1 MTTSPKRAPP
11 RPPAH
16 IQPYVD
22 VLGVAD
28 AIRFLLAFGGA
39 ELYLTTTPKGRSRL
53 AQMFGIEKAAAVAE
67 AAEHMPRRV
76 PTAKPWIAQVWH
88 SEGKSVADICRTL
101 HVSDVTVRGWLK
113 RRLESAVEGSFEGRS
128 DDRFDERQPRL
139 I

>member
-1 MTTSPKRAPP
+1 MIKPLP

-28 AIRFLLAFGGA
+28 TIRFLLAFGGA

-53 AQMFGIEKAAAVAE
+53 AQMFGLEKAAAVAR
-67 AAEHMPRRV
+67 AAEHLPRRV
-76 PTAKPWIAQVWH
+76 PTAKPWIAQVW
-88 SEGKSVADICRTL
+88 SAQDQSVADIARTL

-113 RRLESAVEGSFEGRS
+113 RRLEGAVEGALEGRF
-128 DDRFDERQPRL
+128 DDRQPRL

>member
-1 MTTSPKRAPP
+1 MTRPNRPCP

-39 ELYLTTTPKGRSRL
+39 ELYLTTTPKGRSKL
-53 AQMFGIEKAAAVAE
+53 AQMFGIEKAAAVAR
-67 AAEHMPRRV
+67 AAEHLPRRV

-88 SEGKSVADICRTL
+88 WEGKSVADICRTL

-113 RRLESAVEGSFEGRS
+113 RRLEGAVEGALEGR
-128 DDRFDERQPRL
+128 FDPRQPRW